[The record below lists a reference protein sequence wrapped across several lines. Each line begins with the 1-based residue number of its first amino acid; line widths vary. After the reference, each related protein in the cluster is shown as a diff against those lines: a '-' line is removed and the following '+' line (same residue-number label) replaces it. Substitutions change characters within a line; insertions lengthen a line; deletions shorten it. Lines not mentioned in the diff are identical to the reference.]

1 MIHHDVIKLCCGR
14 STHNGCVQGP
24 DSYRLLREAFGA
36 GDHLLHRRHLDA
48 LSGFVASTIDSDA
61 VLMRTV
67 VFFDVTLACIVC
79 PSRTARGQRSES
91 VCVCTSKPSYPK
103 ATVGCLGSILTPPA
117 GGTRW
122 EAPGASPSHSLPLE
136 ANG

>member
-1 MIHHDVIKLCCGR
+1 MIKLCCGR

-36 GDHLLHRRHLDA
+36 GNHLLHRRHLDA

-67 VFFDVTLACIVC
+67 AFFDVTLACIVC

-91 VCVCTSKPSYPK
+91 VCVYVETKLPEGYGRLFRVHTDPSGGWH
-103 ATVGCLGSILTPPA
+103 TLGGA
-117 GGTRW
+117 GSCA
-122 EAPGASPSHSLPLE
+122 EPFASPRSEWLS
-136 ANG
+136 A